1 MERTF
6 SVAWQIITRKMVF
19 NEFGMT
25 ISFSIFDVILACL
38 ILGLF
43 FRFFYTLYDR

>member
-1 MERTF
+1 MSDTF
-6 SVAWQIITRKMVF
+6 TLAWQIINRKMTF
-19 NEFGMT
+19 NEFDMSV
-25 ISFSIFDVILACL
+25 SFSIFDVILACL